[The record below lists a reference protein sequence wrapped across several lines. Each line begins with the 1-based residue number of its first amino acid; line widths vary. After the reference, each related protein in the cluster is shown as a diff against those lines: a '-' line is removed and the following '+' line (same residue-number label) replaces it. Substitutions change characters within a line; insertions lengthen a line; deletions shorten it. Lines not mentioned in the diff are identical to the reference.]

1 MESAPGCSGRPFRPY
16 NDSEVRPVIEPLLA
30 HPEFPAAICRLK
42 FPHLAGPLG
51 WLLEPL
57 VIKSLRWQLRSVD
70 DVRSMQLVIKRYMD
84 AMIHRTTTGF
94 TVSGIERLSSGQAYL
109 FMSNHRDIAL
119 DPAFINYSLYHNG
132 HDTVRIAIGDNL
144 LSKDYASDLMRLNK
158 SFIVKRSA
166 RGARQVLAAYRE
178 LSGYVR
184 MSLTEEHKPVWIAQ
198 REGRAKDGFD
208 ETEPAIIKMLAMSQN
223 KSEESFADFIRML
236 RIVPVSISYEFDP
249 LDEAKAHELH
259 TRDQQGDYQKGEQED
274 IHNIARGITGMKGD
288 VHVAYGTPL
297 EHDCDD
303 PNAVAAAIDRQV
315 IGNYVLHPSNYFA
328 YQRLFG
334 HYPEGLC
341 GGSQR
346 PFVAADYATEEATF
360 DARVAALPRALR
372 PYVLKMYAN
381 CILRKQELG
390 MI

>member
-1 MESAPGCSGRPFRPY
+1 MDKYSDIRPY
-16 NDSEVRPVIEPLLA
+16 NDTEVRPVLERLLA
-30 HPEFPAAICRLK
+30 HPEFPGAVCRLK

-57 VIKSLRWQLRSVD
+57 VVKALRWQLRGVD

-84 AMIHRTTTGF
+84 AMIERTTTGF
-94 TVSGIERLSSGQAYL
+94 TVSGIESLQPGQAYL

-119 DPAFINYSLYHNG
+119 DPAFINYSLYRNG

-144 LSKDYASDLMRLNK
+144 LTKDYVSDLMRLNK

-178 LSGYVR
+178 LSSYVR

-208 ETEPAIIKMLAMSQN
+208 ETDPTIIKMLAMSQD
-223 KSEESFADFIRML
+223 KAAESFADYIRKL
-236 RIVPVSISYEFDP
+236 RIVPVSISYQYDP
-249 LDEAKAHELH
+249 LDEAKALELY
-259 TRDQQGDYQKGEQED
+259 TRDQQGSYEKGEQED
-274 IHNIARGITGMKGD
+274 VHNIARGITGMKGA

-297 EHDCDD
+297 QHDCDD
-303 PNAVAAAIDRQV
+303 PAAVAAAIDRQV

-334 HYPEGLC
+334 DYPEGLC
-341 GGSQR
+341 GGAQR
-346 PFVAADYATEEATF
+346 PFVAGDHEADESAF
-360 DARVAALPRALR
+360 SARLQAMPDYLQ

-381 CILRKQELG
+381 CILRKQEPG
-390 MI
+390 MR